1 VGQSLSSIIELTS
14 GVVQGSVLGPL
25 LFVLFI
31 NDITDLF
38 ADNNCKCKLFAD
50 DLKLYTVLETST
62 DCALLQ
68 GKLNELYDWCNKWQ
82 LTISYKKCNV
92 MFVGNS
98 TYNVTFNINANVLD
112 AVDKVKDLGVIV
124 DAKLTF
130 SDHINQLVKRAFIR
144 SNLICKCFISRNVDN
159 LLQAFLVYV
168 RPILEYASC
177 VWSPHYI
184 GDIQKIESVQ
194 RRFTKRLPGYDTLD
208 YKSRLTKLGIESLE
222 MRRLRQDLIFTYKI
236 VFGLVNQT
244 ADNFFTLSSAVQN
257 VSTRGH
263 IYKLFPS
270 HSRIDVRKFFFA
282 NRVLRPWNSLPAE
295 DKHFRNLTAFK
306 TFIKTVN
313 LAEFT
318 TLKF

>member
-1 VGQSLSSIIELTS
+1 LETLNDWTLAINDRKSVGVAYVDFAKAFDTVCHRKLLTKLSSCGISGQLLKWIESFLSCRTQQTRVGQSLSSIIELTS

-31 NDITDLF
+31 NDITNLF
-38 ADNNCKCKLFAD
+38 SDNCKCKLFAD
-50 DLKLYTVLETST
+50 DLKLYTVLETIE

-68 GKLNELYDWCNKWQ
+68 SKLNELCDWCNRWQ

-92 MFVGNS
+92 MFVGS
-98 TYNVTFNINANVLD
+98 SSYNVNFNINNNVLE

-124 DAKLTF
+124 DASLTF
-130 SDHINQLVKRAFIR
+130 SDHISQVVKRAFIR

-168 RPILEYASC
+168 RPVLEYASC

-194 RRFTKRLPGYDTLD
+194 RRFTKRLPGYDTFD

-236 VFGLVNQT
+236 VFGLVDQSAN
-244 ADNFFTLSSAVQN
+244 NFF
-257 VSTRGH
+257 
-263 IYKLFPS
+263 YF
-270 HSRIDVRKFFFA
+270 KFIC
-282 NRVLRPWNSLPAE
+282 S
-295 DKHFRNLTAFK
+295 
-306 TFIKTVN
+306 
-313 LAEFT
+313 
-318 TLKF
+318 